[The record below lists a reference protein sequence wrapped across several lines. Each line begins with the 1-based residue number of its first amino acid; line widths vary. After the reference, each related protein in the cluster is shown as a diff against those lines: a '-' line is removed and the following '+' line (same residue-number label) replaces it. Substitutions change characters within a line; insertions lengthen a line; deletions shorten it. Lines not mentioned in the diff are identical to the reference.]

1 MPTFSPV
8 FSVFKLKICFFI
20 VGIESVKMAL
30 GVPLLQVF
38 LSEFEQLKAVKMN
51 KIAANTEGVFFKN
64 IFGRKDI
71 KSGFEKL

>member
-1 MPTFSPV
+1 
-8 FSVFKLKICFFI
+8 
-20 VGIESVKMAL
+20 MAL
-30 GVPLLQVF
+30 GEPLLQVF

-71 KSGFEKL
+71 KSGFENL